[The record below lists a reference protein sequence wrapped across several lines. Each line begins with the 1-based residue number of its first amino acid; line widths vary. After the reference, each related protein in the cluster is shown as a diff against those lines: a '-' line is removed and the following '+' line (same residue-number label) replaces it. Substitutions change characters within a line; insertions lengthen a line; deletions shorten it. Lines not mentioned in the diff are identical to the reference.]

1 MGGRGQ
7 KSIGKR
13 ERTTEDR
20 FGPMKISSEL
30 RALDEYLHNHPDFE
44 RYSKIEALES
54 EMSKII
60 DAKKSVEDTTGNDRL
75 PKAIKA

>member
-7 KSIGKR
+7 KSVGKR
-13 ERTTEDR
+13 ERTTEDS
-20 FGPMKISSEL
+20 FGPMKISPEL
-30 RALDEYLHNHPDFE
+30 KALYEYLHNHPDFE